1 MSHSKDIQYID
12 TPAALEAL
20 CRQLADSPWIALDT
34 EFLREKTYYPKFCLL
49 QVATREC
56 VACIDPL
63 VLKDMDPLMD
73 VLSNKDITK
82 VMHAARQDM
91 EIFYHLRG
99 EVPAPVFDTQIA
111 SLLLG
116 FPDQVGYAA
125 LVADSLGV
133 KLEKL
138 HSRTDWTHRPLD
150 RAQINYAADDVIY
163 LGQLYLQMKNKLE
176 ELGRLEWLAEDFG
189 KLSDPALYQKA
200 PEDAWKKV
208 RGHDRLRGPALSVLQ
223 SLAAWREETA
233 RQEDRPRNWLLRDEA
248 MIDLS
253 RHTPKTMTDLGRVR
267 GLHERALKKHGL
279 RLLEIIGGAIERPPQ
294 PLPASEKRVRLLPAQ
309 EALVDAMMAVTRL
322 SAAENSLNPAV
333 LVTRKELEK
342 LAAGNEDTEVMH
354 GWRKGMLG
362 ERLRALLGGELSL
375 HVADGVLELE
385 K

>member
-12 TPAALEAL
+12 TPAALETL
-20 CRQLADSPWIALDT
+20 CRQLADSTWIALDT

-63 VLKDMDPLMD
+63 VLEDMGLLMD
-73 VLSNKDITK
+73 VIFNKEITK

-125 LVADSLGV
+125 LVEDSLGV

-150 RAQINYAADDVIY
+150 QAQIDYAADDVIY

-176 ELGRLEWLAEDFG
+176 ELGRLEWLTEDFG
-189 KLSDPALYQKA
+189 RLSDPALYQKA
-200 PEDAWKKV
+200 PGDVWKKV

-253 RHTPKTMTDLGRVR
+253 RHIPKTTTELGRVR
-267 GLHERALKKHGL
+267 GLHERVLKKHGQG
-279 RLLEIIGGAIERPPQ
+279 LLEIIGGAIERPPQ
-294 PLPASEKRVRLLPAQ
+294 PLPASEKRNRPLPAQ

-322 SAAENSLNPAV
+322 SAIENSLNPAV
-333 LVTRKELEK
+333 LATRKELER
-342 LAAGNEDTEVMH
+342 LATGSEDTDVMR

-362 ERLRALLGGELSL
+362 ERLRALLNGELSL